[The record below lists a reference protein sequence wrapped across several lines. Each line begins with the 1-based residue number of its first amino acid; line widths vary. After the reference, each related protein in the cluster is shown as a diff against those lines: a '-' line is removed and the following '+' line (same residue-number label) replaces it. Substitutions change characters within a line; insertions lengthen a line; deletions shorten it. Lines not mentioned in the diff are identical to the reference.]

1 MWRSRQ
7 EDDLTF
13 TDARADVWRKS
24 EEVDVIQSI
33 PKTFEIYGVP
43 KKKTDYGWTYGRSI
57 T

>member
-13 TDARADVWRKS
+13 TDARADIWRKS

-43 KKKTDYGWTYGRSI
+43 KKKTD
-57 T
+57 